1 MSLSLSSQ
9 ITNMAGI
16 AQSTQ
21 RMVLRSNRGS
31 RYHRKDVLDRKIRFL
46 QQARMRLQFMSVMK
60 DEELPSTFSA
70 RKNCLYK

>member
-16 AQSTQ
+16 AQFTP
-21 RMVLRSNRGS
+21 RMVLRINRES
-31 RYHRKDVLDRKIRFL
+31 RYHRKDDLDQKIRFR

-60 DEELPSTFSA
+60 DEELQSTFFA
-70 RKNCLYK
+70 RKNCLYT